1 MDPLLFSGCIFIET
15 VPPHLRLGTSTL
27 SCILSSHGTILN
39 CPAGGLTQSIAVFQV
54 QRLGPGQGGGG
65 FLSQSFPRF
74 LVAFAGAI
82 PPRMAACGS
91 LGERSAAER
100 SGEQRRA
107 ERERQRGAAGAE
119 ATATLALAASRCAK
133 PTLFNQ
139 EPMPLSGRIFASL
152 AGTLPTFD
160 RWPTSSISFQSYL
173 PNASRA
179 GRTVLR
185 GAERSL

>member
-15 VPPHLRLGTSTL
+15 VPPHLRLDTSTL

-39 CPAGGLTQSIAVFQV
+39 CPAGGLIQSIAVFQV
-54 QRLGPGQGGGG
+54 QRLGPGRGGGG
-65 FLSQSFPRF
+65 IFVPVFSSLPGCLCGCDSPKDGGLREPR
-74 LVAFAGAI
+74 
-82 PPRMAACGS
+82 R
-91 LGERSAAER
+91 AER
-100 SGEQRRA
+100 SGAQRSA